1 MFLVYLAISSLL
13 PLDQATFSKRRQSF
27 SFALFPIQLNFEL
40 VTKFNTLHLH
50 SSFSR
55 AVRFYGRKVC

>member
-40 VTKFNTLHLH
+40 VTKFNTLHLVA
-50 SSFSR
+50 SVVPCGFTEGKS
-55 AVRFYGRKVC
+55 AD